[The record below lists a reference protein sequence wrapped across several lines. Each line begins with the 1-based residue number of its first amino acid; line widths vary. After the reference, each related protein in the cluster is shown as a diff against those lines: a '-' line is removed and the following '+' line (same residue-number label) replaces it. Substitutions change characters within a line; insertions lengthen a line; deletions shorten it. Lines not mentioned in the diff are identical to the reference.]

1 MRGRRRRKKKSETN
15 RERWLVSYA
24 DFITLLFAFFTSMY
38 AISSINEG
46 KFNSLSGALS
56 DAFSTSSNNSVINL
70 IEPLARP
77 GRSRSRSIEFIK
89 KFSQRYQRIMLS
101 IKKSPVMKGI
111 GLHMEKD
118 RIVIRIPG
126 GTLFTSG
133 GAALVPGAEA
143 VLDELARTLKGI
155 DGSMKIEGHTDN
167 VPTRNSNFSSNW
179 DLSSARAITVLK
191 FFVNRHG
198 FDPAM
203 ISATGYGEYRPID
216 SNDTPYSRRIN
227 RRLDIVLKR

>member
-1 MRGRRRRKKKSETN
+1 MARRRRKKKSGGG

-38 AISSINEG
+38 AISSVNEG

-56 DAFSTSSNNSVINL
+56 EAFSTSSNNSVINL
-70 IEPLARP
+70 IEPMARRGK
-77 GRSRSRSIEFIK
+77 GRAISIEFKK
-89 KFSQRYQRIMLS
+89 KFSRRYQRIMAS
-101 IKKSPVMKGI
+101 MKKSPAMKGI
-111 GLHMEKD
+111 GLQMEKD

-126 GTLFTSG
+126 VTLFKSG
-133 GAALVPGAEA
+133 GASLVPGAGA
-143 VLDELARTLKGI
+143 VLAELARTLKGI
-155 DGSMKIEGHTDN
+155 EGSIKIEGHTDN
-167 VPTRNSNFSSNW
+167 VPTRNNSFRSNW

-216 SNDTPYSRRIN
+216 SNDTPSGRRIN